1 MNRINQEL
9 LRSFVAIA
17 AERTFARA
25 AAARHVSKS
34 AISQQMKV
42 LEAQLGQPLFERVGR
57 HAVITAPARRLA
69 ETLRNEFQIIDDAV
83 ATLSASHAELSGEV
97 ALGAP
102 RLFASMWVRPRIAA
116 LMGATPALRLRL
128 RFGTPTELEAQLI
141 ARELDLAV
149 LVRPPTSNAVHA
161 RPIYNEVLCAY
172 GPRPARG
179 ARPLTLQQLR
189 AARWIAFDP
198 DLAMHAPW
206 WRAHGGRRAGRQ
218 GEIVAYVASLDEMLA
233 LVEAGVGHAVLPA
246 YVAAPA
252 LAAGR
257 VVQHLRRADAP
268 EVSNRIYLAWRDGAI
283 ATARL
288 DAVRAALLV

>member
-9 LRSFVAIA
+9 LRSFAAIA
-17 AERTFARA
+17 TERTFARA
-25 AAARHVSKS
+25 AAARHVSAS
-34 AISQQMKV
+34 AISQQMKA

-57 HAVITAPARRLA
+57 NAVITAPARRLA
-69 ETLRNEFQIIDDAV
+69 EALRQEFAIIDDAV
-83 ATLSASHAELSGEV
+83 ATLSTSHAELAGEV
-97 ALGAP
+97 AIGAP

-116 LMGATPALRLRL
+116 LMRATPALRLHL
-128 RFGTPTELEAQLI
+128 RFGTPSELEAQLV

-149 LVRPPTSNAVHA
+149 LVRPPTSGAVRA
-161 RPIYNEVLCAY
+161 RAIYNEVLCAY
-172 GPRPARG
+172 GPPRVRG
-179 ARPLTLQQLR
+179 ARPLTLAQLR
-189 AARWIAFDP
+189 EARWIAFDP

-206 WRAHGGRRAGRQ
+206 WRAQDGRRAGRR

-257 VVQHLRRADAP
+257 VVQHLRTGGA
-268 EVSNRIYLAWRDGAI
+268 EVSNRIYLAWRDGAV

-288 DAVRAALLV
+288 EAARAALLT